1 MWQGDLLGEGINMNV
16 GTKAEKQ
23 RNNWEMEISQETWY
37 DIWYKEWWE
46 TEKDINGTR
55 IHIDRKS

>member
-1 MWQGDLLGEGINMNV
+1 
-16 GTKAEKQ
+16 
-23 RNNWEMEISQETWY
+23 MEISQETWY
-37 DIWYKEWWE
+37 DIWYKELWE